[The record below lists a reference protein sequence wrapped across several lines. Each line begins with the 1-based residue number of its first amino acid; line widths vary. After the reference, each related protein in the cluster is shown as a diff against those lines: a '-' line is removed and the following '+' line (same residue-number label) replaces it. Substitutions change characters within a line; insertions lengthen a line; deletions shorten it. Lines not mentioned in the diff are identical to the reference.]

1 MGEVFAGRYELV
13 DLLDEGGMGTVW
25 RAWDLRESAYRA
37 AKVLKQSDSASLLRF
52 VRETSW
58 RIDHEHV
65 ITPLGW
71 VGEDDRVLFTMPLVR
86 GGTAALLIK
95 DYGRLPPLWAIT
107 LLDQLLQALAAV
119 HAVGL
124 VHRDV
129 KPSNLLLE
137 ATGRDRPVLRLTDF
151 GIAAAVDDPRLTR
164 VGEVIGTPGYL
175 SPEAAYG
182 ADPDPRQD
190 LYAAGLV
197 TLELLT
203 GVKPGP
209 RPEIP
214 AELQASPLGPLLG
227 RLLAPHPAERIGSAE
242 QARAELATIRWW
254 GDPGAEIEVFD
265 HLPPLPAGW
274 LPDGPATRP
283 RPQPAA
289 VSAVSAASAPGPV
302 SPPQQ
307 APEQPSTKP
316 DPVLPYAPASGQVAA
331 GPRPALAPERRRR
344 LTGIAIA
351 AVGLGAVCLIVAL
364 VLLLT

>member
-25 RAWDLRESAYRA
+25 RAWDRRESAYRA

-58 RIDHEHV
+58 RIDHAHV

-71 VGEDDRVLFTMPLVR
+71 AGEDDRVLFTMPLVR

-151 GIAAAVDDPRLTR
+151 GIAAAIDDPRLTR

-203 GVKPGP
+203 GVKPGS

-214 AELQASPLGPLLG
+214 AELQASPLGPLLH
-227 RLLAPHPAERIGSAE
+227 RLLAANPADRIASAE

-265 HLPPLPAGW
+265 QLPALPPGW
-274 LPDGPATRP
+274 SPDGPATRA
-283 RPQPAA
+283 RPQPSVPTEA
-289 VSAVSAASAPGPV
+289 SAASAPGPV
-302 SPPQQ
+302 SLPTDG
-307 APEQPSTKP
+307 QPSTKP
-316 DPVLPYAPASGQVAA
+316 DPVPYAASPQDVAIAPRA
-331 GPRPALAPERRRR
+331 GLAPERRRR
-344 LTGIAIA
+344 LTGIAIG
-351 AVGLGAVCLIVAL
+351 AVGLGAVCLVVAL